1 MWFTL
6 GWRLFRRELGRGEL
20 TIIGAAVVLAVFSVV
35 VLSGIS
41 SRIQGAML
49 AKSAGFIAADR
60 VLQAG
65 SPVDEHFLDSAP
77 LQKLD
82 TAELVMFRSMVFFGD
97 NMQLASVKA
106 ASNAYPLRGDL
117 KVKTSVN
124 QVESRIEKA
133 PSPGEIWVGPRLIF
147 ALNAVVGSSV
157 ELGDTIV
164 KIAGVIDEEPDAPLS
179 SFATAPRVI
188 MNIADVA
195 DANVIQPGS
204 RVTYRY
210 LFAGNDNDISQLM
223 AWMKPKLRDNQ
234 ITYGVTD
241 REGRMSEALIKAEQF
256 LLFAGLLGIV
266 LASVA
271 IAVAA
276 QRYTQR
282 QLDVVAIVK
291 TLGGSKTQIRG
302 VYLFHLTLVTC
313 AALIVGLSLGIIAQE
328 LIIELLQD
336 KLPKHVPPLGAEPIL
351 LAFLTG
357 AACSFVF
364 SLFPLLRLFHIPP
377 LRVLRRGVGDSF
389 NQSWAHLLVCA
400 GTVFGLMWLYSKDI
414 KLTAIVFAAGIF
426 VVVFLLIVSRLL
438 LKMGRNI
445 GMKPSSP
452 VALAMASLQRRA
464 QSNSVQLITFT
475 LAIQLL
481 LTLFILRHEMIS
493 EWQEQLPSDAPNHFL
508 VNIAP
513 SDLTNVQKFWT
524 DKGAQLTDA
533 YPVVMGRLSAV
544 NGEKLKKFES
554 KADQAQRDQ
563 NSADSKQR
571 AKDDKDPQDERE
583 GVGRELNLTWHS
595 ELPNKNTIT
604 EGRWFAENAQRE
616 VSIESQLAERLE
628 IGLGDKLI
636 FTIGSL
642 DTEVTVTSIREVEWN
657 SMQPNFYMI
666 LSPDALQG
674 FPATYIT
681 AMALE
686 SSNPKV
692 MADFARQYSSIT
704 MINVDQLIEQIRN
717 VIEQVSAAIAFVFL
731 LVVIAGVLVL
741 SSQVQASIDERRQEM
756 VILRTLGA
764 KGSLI
769 KSAAILEFLL
779 LGGLAGGL
787 ATLIAE
793 VLLMALQSEFFAMTV
808 SLHPAL
814 WWIGPV
820 GGSIVIAMLGWLF
833 VGSLLRT
840 PTAKLIREY

>member
-60 VLQAG
+60 ILQAG
-65 SPVDEHFLDSAP
+65 TPVDESLLKQAP
-77 LQKLD
+77 LTD
-82 TAELVMFRSMVFFGD
+82 IETAEMVMFRSMVFSGEH
-97 NMQLASVKA
+97 MQLASVKA
-106 ASNAYPLRGDL
+106 ATEKYPLRGEL
-117 KVKTSVN
+117 KVKLTVDAKTSRVA
-124 QVESRIEKA
+124 KA
-133 PSPGEIWVGPRLIF
+133 PAPGEVWVGPRLIF
-147 ALNAVVGSSV
+147 ALNTVVGSSI
-157 ELGDTIV
+157 ELGDTVV
-164 KIAGVIDEEPDAPLS
+164 KIAGVIEEEPDGPLS
-179 SFATAPRVI
+179 GFATAPRII
-188 MNIADVA
+188 MNLADVQK
-195 DANVIQPGS
+195 ANVIQPGS

-210 LFAGNDNDISQLM
+210 LFAGSDENIRNLM
-223 AWMKPKLRDNQ
+223 RWMKPKLRDNQ
-234 ITYGVTD
+234 NTYGVTD
-241 REGRMSEALIKAEQF
+241 REGRMSEALNKAEQF

-282 QLDVVAIVK
+282 QFDVVAIVK
-291 TLGGSKTQIRG
+291 TLGGSRKQIRG

-313 AALIVGLSLGIIAQE
+313 SALLVGINLGVIAQE

-336 KLPKHVPPLGAEPIL
+336 KLPKEVPELGLEPIL
-351 LAFLTG
+351 LAILTG
-357 AACSFVF
+357 TACSFVF
-364 SLFPLLRLFHIPP
+364 SLFPLLSLFTIPP
-377 LRVLRRGVGDSF
+377 LRVLRRNIGESF
-389 NQSWAHLLVCA
+389 NQNWLHLFICGA
-400 GTVFGLMWLYSKDI
+400 TVFGLMWLYSKDI
-414 KLTAIVFAAGIF
+414 QLTAFVFVAGLIIVLI
-426 VVVFLLIVSRLL
+426 LLLVSRLI
-438 LKMGRNI
+438 LKLGRNI

-464 QSNSVQLITFT
+464 QSNSIQLITFT

-493 EWQEQLPSDAPNHFL
+493 EWQEQLPQNAPNHFL
-508 VNIAP
+508 VNISP
-513 SDLTNVQKFWT
+513 YDLDAVQRFWQSQ
-524 DKGAQLTDA
+524 GAELTEA

-544 NGEKLKKFES
+544 NGEKLKKFTS
-554 KADQAQRDQ
+554 QADAE
-563 NSADSKQR
+563 
-571 AKDDKDPQDERE
+571 PQEKSDNNPQERE
-583 GVGRELNLTWHS
+583 GVGRELNLTWYNK
-595 ELPNKNTIT
+595 LPNKNTIIEGKWFT
-604 EGRWFAENAQRE
+604 ESAQRE
-616 VSIESQLAERLE
+616 VSVEASLAERLGIVMNDE
-628 IGLGDKLI
+628 LT
-636 FTIGSL
+636 FTIGSMQ
-642 DTEVTVTSIREVEWN
+642 TQAVVTSIREVEWN

-666 LSPDALQG
+666 LSPDALQN
-674 FPATYIT
+674 FPATYMT
-681 AMALE
+681 AMSLKN
-686 SSNPKV
+686 SDPKV
-692 MADFARQYSSIT
+692 MSDFARQYSSIT
-704 MINVDQLIEQIRN
+704 MINVEKLIEQIRN

-779 LGGLAGGL
+779 LGVLAGTL
-787 ATLIAE
+787 ATFIAE
-793 VLLMALQSEFFAMTV
+793 ALLMVLQSQVFSMSV

-820 GGSIVIAMLGWLF
+820 GGGVVIALLGYIF

-840 PTAKLIREY
+840 STAKLIREY

>member
-20 TIIGAAVVLAVFSVV
+20 TIIGAAVILAVFSVV

-65 SPVDEHFLDSAP
+65 RPVNEQFLREAP
-77 LQKLD
+77 LENIQ
-82 TAELVMFRSMVFFGD
+82 TAELVMFRSMVFSGD

-106 ASNAYPLRGDL
+106 ASAKYPLRGEL
-117 KVKTSVN
+117 KIKTTVEAA
-124 QVESRIEKA
+124 ESRIEHA
-133 PSPGEIWVGPRLIF
+133 PAPGEIWVGPRLIF
-147 ALNAVVGSSV
+147 ALNTVVGSSV

-164 KIAGVIDEEPDAPLS
+164 KIAGVIEEEPDAPLS
-179 SFATAPRVI
+179 SFATSPRII
-188 MNIADVA
+188 MNIADVEK
-195 DANVIQPGS
+195 ANVIQPGS

-210 LFAGNDNDISQLM
+210 LFAGEDSGIKSLM
-223 AWMKPKLRDNQ
+223 AWMKPKLLDTQ

-276 QRYTQR
+276 QRYTHR
-282 QLDVVAIVK
+282 QFDVVAIVK
-291 TLGGSKTQIRG
+291 TLGGSRQQIRG
-302 VYLFHLTLVTC
+302 VYLFHLALVTST
-313 AALIVGLSLGIIAQE
+313 ALVIGISLGVAAQA
-328 LIIELLQD
+328 LIIELLSD
-336 KLPKHVPPLGAEPIL
+336 KLPKNVPPLTAEPIL
-351 LAFLTG
+351 LAILTG
-357 AACSFVF
+357 TVCSFVF
-364 SLFPLLRLFHIPP
+364 SLFPLLSLFHIPP
-377 LRVLRRGVGDSF
+377 LRVLRRNVGESL
-389 NQSWAHLLVCA
+389 NQSWLHLLVCA
-400 GTVFGLMWLYSKDI
+400 ATVFALMWLYSKDI
-414 KLTAIVFAAGIF
+414 QLTLYVFVAGII
-426 VVVFLLIVSRLL
+426 VVVFLLAISRLI
-438 LKMGRNI
+438 LKVGRNI

-452 VALAMASLQRRA
+452 FALAMASLQRRA

-493 EWQEQLPSDAPNHFL
+493 EWQEQLPEDAPNHFL

-513 SDLTNVQKFWT
+513 QELEEVKTFWNNQ
-524 DKGAQLTDA
+524 GAVLTDA

-554 KADQAQRDQ
+554 KADQ
-563 NSADSKQR
+563 SDSTEQE
-571 AKDDKDPQDERE
+571 AKDDKDPQDRRE

-595 ELPNKNTIT
+595 KLPSKNTIV
-604 EGRWFAENAQRE
+604 EGQWFSEDATNE
-616 VSIESQLAERLE
+616 VSIEAMLAERLAVE
-628 IGLGDKLI
+628 LGDELT
-636 FTIGSL
+636 FTIGSIN
-642 DTEVTVTSIREVEWN
+642 TQVKVTSIREVEWN

-666 LSPDALQG
+666 LSPDALQA

-681 AMALE
+681 AMALDQAE
-686 SSNPKV
+686 PKI
-692 MADFARQYSSIT
+692 MADFARNYSSIT
-704 MINVDQLIEQIRN
+704 MINVDELIEQIRN
-717 VIEQVSAAIAFVFL
+717 IIEQVSAAIAFVFI

-741 SSQVQASIDERRQEM
+741 SSQVHASIDERRQEM

-769 KSAAILEFLL
+769 KLAAILEFLL
-779 LGGLAGGL
+779 LGVLAGGL

-793 VLLMALQSEFFAMTV
+793 GLLMVLQSEVFDMTV

-814 WWIGPV
+814 WWIGPI
-820 GGSIVIAMLGWLF
+820 GGGIVIALLGWLF
-833 VGSLLRT
+833 VGNLLRT

>member
-1 MWFTL
+1 MWYTL

-20 TIIGAAVVLAVFSVV
+20 TIIGAAAILAVFSVV

-65 SPVDEHFLDSAP
+65 APVDETLLTSAP
-77 LQKLD
+77 LSTIQ
-82 TAELVMFRSMVFFGD
+82 TSELVMFRSMVFSGD

-106 ASNAYPLRGDL
+106 ASDGYPLRGEL
-117 KVKTSVN
+117 KVKTTVTAT
-124 QVESRIEKA
+124 ESRVEHA
-133 PSPGEIWVGPRLIF
+133 PAPGEVWVGPRLIF
-147 ALNAVVGSSV
+147 ALNAVVGSSI
-157 ELGDTIV
+157 ELGDTVV

-179 SFATAPRVI
+179 SFATSPRVI
-188 MNIADVA
+188 MNIADVEQ
-195 DANVIQPGS
+195 ANVIQPGS

-210 LFAGNDNDISQLM
+210 LFAGEEADIKALM
-223 AWMKPKLRDNQ
+223 TWMKPKLRDNQ

-241 REGRMSEALIKAEQF
+241 REGRMSEALVKAEQF

-282 QLDVVAIVK
+282 QFDVVAIVK
-291 TLGGSKTQIRG
+291 TLGGSRKQIRG
-302 VYLFHLTLVTC
+302 VYLFHLMLVTVT
-313 AALIVGLSLGIIAQE
+313 ALVIGIGLGVLAQE
-328 LIIELLQD
+328 LIIQLLHD
-336 KLPKHVPPLGAEPIL
+336 KLPKNVPALGAEAIL
-351 LAFLTG
+351 LAILTG
-357 AACSFVF
+357 SACSFVF
-364 SLFPLLRLFHIPP
+364 SLFPLLRLFDIPP
-377 LRVLRRGVGDSF
+377 LRVLRRNVGEAF
-389 NQSWAHLLVCA
+389 NQSFVHLAVCGA
-400 GTVFGLMWLYSKDI
+400 TVFGLMWLYSKDLQ
-414 KLTAIVFAAGIF
+414 LTTFVFAAGIF
-426 VVVFLLIVSRLL
+426 VVVFLLAVSRLI
-438 LKMGRNI
+438 LKAGRNI

-464 QSNSVQLITFT
+464 QSNSIQLITFT

-513 SDLTNVQKFWT
+513 HDLADVQDYWQAQ
-524 DKGAQLTDA
+524 GAKLTDA
-533 YPVVMGRLSAV
+533 YPVVMGRLSSI
-544 NGEKLKKFES
+544 NGESLKKFES
-554 KADQAQRDQ
+554 KADAPEQAEQE
-563 NSADSKQR
+563 
-571 AKDDKDPQDERE
+571 AKDDKDPQDQRD
-583 GVGRELNLTWHS
+583 GIGRELNLTWYDK
-595 ELPNKNTIT
+595 LPSKNEVV
-604 EGRWFAENAQRE
+604 EGQWFGKQAKAE
-616 VSIESQLAERLE
+616 VSVESSLAERMGIALNDE
-628 IGLGDKLI
+628 LT

-642 DTEVTVTSIREVEWN
+642 TTKVKVTSIRTVEWN

-681 AMALE
+681 AMSLANSE
-686 SSNPKV
+686 PKT
-692 MADFARQYSSIT
+692 MAEFARNYSSIT
-704 MINVDQLIEQIRN
+704 MINVDQLIEQIRS
-717 VIEQVSAAIAFVFL
+717 VIEQVSAAIAFVFI

-769 KSAAILEFLL
+769 KSAAILEFML
-779 LGGLAGGL
+779 LGLLAGGL
-787 ATLIAE
+787 ATIIAE
-793 VLLMALQSEFFAMTV
+793 GLLMVLQSQVFSMTV

-814 WWIGPV
+814 WWLGPIG
-820 GGSIVIAMLGWLF
+820 GGLVIALLGWLF

-840 PTAKLIREY
+840 PTAKLIRDY